1 MKISQPFVDLFAE
14 N

>member
-1 MKISQPFVDLFAE
+1 MKISQLSVDLFAE